1 MRLIGAFAT
10 ASAATTE
17 VLHRREMSRRA
28 NRRHR
33 PLVRNERGRQLMW
46 PNSLSFFSMR
56 IATIAAPIGFADVG
70 N

>member
-17 VLHRREMSRRA
+17 VLHRREMSRTA
-28 NRRHR
+28 N
-33 PLVRNERGRQLMW
+33 
-46 PNSLSFFSMR
+46 
-56 IATIAAPIGFADVG
+56 IARWSEMKEAA